1 MTRLGLI
8 LCLTVPVL
16 AACAAVP
23 KPTHVTLPAA
33 YESGNLAVSPATP
46 EVLDQWWRLYEDQDL
61 TGLVEQALAN
71 APDARLAASRL
82 AEAKAIRSGAL
93 SAFNPQG
100 AVRGNLNRT
109 ETDQISGGSP
119 LLSQSGE
126 SKTAAG
132 DFQVSWEI
140 DLFGR
145 RYFTRKVAKADLA
158 AARFNAEAARAAL
171 AANVAEG
178 VFQVRG
184 LGIQRSDAAETV
196 RIQTDLYDMAKMRN
210 SRGFGSDYDL
220 DRTASDLA
228 QSQAELARLTAE
240 YQAAKRSLLTLL
252 GRGPDPIAS
261 LTVSE
266 GLGAVPQVPASLPS
280 DLLQR
285 RPDVREA
292 QARLTGALGAVTLSK
307 LAFFPTFTLLPGAG
321 WSDSQNKVYGSTVSF
336 WSMGG
341 GVSVPILDQP
351 RLIAQLGVQKAR
363 ATQAVIA
370 YEKTVQGAFA
380 ETDNTLV
387 RLAADQTRLGL
398 LTDGEARAHRASDAA
413 VLSYK
418 AGLIPMS
425 AALEAERN
433 WRAARSAMTGAK
445 ITALQR
451 SVQAFKALGGGWSAD
466 LTKRNSK

>member
-33 YESGNLAVSPATP
+33 FESGNLRVSTATP

-61 TGLVEQALAN
+61 TDLVEQALAN
-71 APDARLAASRL
+71 APDARLAAARL
-82 AEAKAIRSGAL
+82 AAAKAIRSGAL

-119 LLSQSGE
+119 LLPQSGE
-126 SKTAAG
+126 TKTAAG
-132 DFQVSWEI
+132 EFQVSWEI

-178 VFQVRG
+178 AFQVRG
-184 LGIQRSDAAETV
+184 LGIQRADAIETV
-196 RIQTDLYDMAKMRN
+196 RIQSDLFNMAQLRA
-210 SRGFGSDYDL
+210 SRGFGSDYDT
-220 DRTASDLA
+220 DRAAADLA
-228 QSQAELARLTAE
+228 QSKAELERLTADF
-240 YQAAKRSLLTLL
+240 QAAKRSLLTLL

-261 LTVSE
+261 LILTE
-266 GLGAVPQVPASLPS
+266 ALGPVPAVPSSLPS
-280 DLLQR
+280 DLLKR

-321 WSDSQNKVYGSTVSF
+321 WSDSQSKIYGSTVSF

-351 RLIAQLGVQKAR
+351 RLISQLGVQKAR
-363 ATQAVIA
+363 ATQAVIGF
-370 YEKTVQGAFA
+370 EKTVQGAFA
-380 ETDNTLV
+380 ETENTLV
-387 RLAADQTRLGL
+387 RLAADQKRLEL
-398 LTDGEARAHRASDAA
+398 LTDAEARAHKASDAA

-418 AGLIPMS
+418 AGLIPMGT
-425 AALEAERN
+425 ALEAERN
-433 WRAARSAMTGAK
+433 WRATRSAMTGAK
-445 ITALQR
+445 IAALQR

-466 LTKRNSK
+466 LTKRTSK

>member
-1 MTRLGLI
+1 MTRFGLI
-8 LCLTVPVL
+8 LCLMISVL
-16 AACAAVP
+16 AGCAAVP
-23 KPTHVTLPAA
+23 KPTNVTLPTA
-33 YESGNLAVSPATP
+33 YEAGQLAVSKDSPVA
-46 EVLDQWWRLYEDQDL
+46 LDQWWRLYDDQDL
-61 TGLVEQALAN
+61 AKLVEQALAS
-71 APDARLAASRL
+71 APDARLAAARL
-82 AEAKAIRSGAL
+82 AEAKAIRSQTVASL
-93 SAFNPQG
+93 YPQG
-100 AVRGNLNRT
+100 AVRGNITRT
-109 ETDQISGGSP
+109 ETDQLSGGSP
-119 LLSQSGE
+119 LLSQAGE
-126 SKTAAG
+126 SKSAAG
-132 DFQVSWEI
+132 EFQVSWEL

-145 RYFTRKVAKADLA
+145 HYFTRKVARADLA

-184 LGIQRSDAAETV
+184 LGIQEADAIETV
-196 RIQTDLYDMAKMRN
+196 RIQSDLFDMAQLRA
-210 SRGFGSDYDL
+210 SRGFGSDYDT
-220 DRTASDLA
+220 DRAAADLA
-228 QSQAELARLTAE
+228 QSEAELERLTAE

-261 LTVSE
+261 LTLTE
-266 GLGAVPQVPASLPS
+266 ALGPVPAVPASLPS
-280 DLLQR
+280 DLLKR

-321 WSDSQNKVYGSTVSF
+321 WSDSQSKIYGSTVSF

-351 RLIAQLGVQKAR
+351 RLISQLGVQKAR
-363 ATQAVIA
+363 ATQAVIG

-380 ETDNTLV
+380 ETENTLV
-387 RLAADQTRLGL
+387 RLAADQKRLEL
-398 LTDGEARAHRASDAA
+398 LTDAEARAHKASDAA

-418 AGLIPMS
+418 AGLIPMGI
-425 AALEAERN
+425 ALEAERN

-451 SVQAFKALGGGWSAD
+451 SVQAFKALGGGWSAE
-466 LTKRNSK
+466 LTKQVSK

>member
-1 MTRLGLI
+1 MTRFGLI

-23 KPTHVTLPAA
+23 KPMHVTLPEA
-33 YESGNLAVSPATP
+33 YESGNLKQSAAAP

-71 APDARLAASRL
+71 APDARLAAARL

-93 SAFNPQG
+93 LAFNPQG

-261 LTVSE
+261 LTLTE
-266 GLGAVPQVPASLPS
+266 ALEAVPQVPASLPS

-285 RPDVREA
+285 RPDVRES
-292 QARLTGALGAVTLSK
+292 QARLVDAMSRLTLSK

-321 WSDSQNKVYGSTVSF
+321 WSDSQNKVYGSTVCLLYTSP
-336 WSMGG
+336 S
-341 GVSVPILDQP
+341 P
-351 RLIAQLGVQKAR
+351 R
-363 ATQAVIA
+363 
-370 YEKTVQGAFA
+370 
-380 ETDNTLV
+380 D
-387 RLAADQTRLGL
+387 
-398 LTDGEARAHRASDAA
+398 
-413 VLSYK
+413 
-418 AGLIPMS
+418 
-425 AALEAERN
+425 
-433 WRAARSAMTGAK
+433 
-445 ITALQR
+445 
-451 SVQAFKALGGGWSAD
+451 
-466 LTKRNSK
+466 